1 MVQNTKLEAVEALR
15 QEERT
20 EAETSLQ
27 ITVGGLKD
35 QLKSHVDSLGILV
48 EEKSSLEKSV
58 QLHKKHL
65 QEKEGKFA

>member
-1 MVQNTKLEAVEALR
+1 MLR

-20 EAETSLQ
+20 EAETNLQ
-27 ITVGGLKD
+27 ITVGALKD

-65 QEKEGKFA
+65 EEKEGKFA